1 MVYAG
6 IVDITP
12 SPFKHFQGCHESTQV
27 YSGRM
32 GVAPAVAPHWE
43 WRLGLEL
50 HYCICDFDQRLFRF
64 QSFDVDA
71 IDLDVAI
78 EMGLGLECG
87 GCGLKCGPFQ
97 G

>member
-12 SPFKHFQGCHESTQV
+12 SPFKHFQGCHESTPV

-43 WRLGLEL
+43 DAAGMRDLGLGLGLEL
-50 HYCICDFDQRLFRF
+50 HCCIGDFDQRLFRF
-64 QSFDVDA
+64 QMF
-71 IDLDVAI
+71 
-78 EMGLGLECG
+78 
-87 GCGLKCGPFQ
+87 
-97 G
+97 

>member
-27 YSGRM
+27 YSVRM
-32 GVAPAVAPHWE
+32 GVAPARV
-43 WRLGLEL
+43 RVRLVICLGL
-50 HYCICDFDQRLFRF
+50 DFP
-64 QSFDVDA
+64 
-71 IDLDVAI
+71 
-78 EMGLGLECG
+78 
-87 GCGLKCGPFQ
+87 GLKVCEQ

>member
-43 WRLGLEL
+43 DAAGRRDFLGLGLQLEL
-50 HYCICDFDQRLFRF
+50 HCCVVIVIRVRSDFRF
-64 QSFDVDA
+64 
-71 IDLDVAI
+71 
-78 EMGLGLECG
+78 
-87 GCGLKCGPFQ
+87 
-97 G
+97 